1 MKSMSV
7 FISFQDTLVVS
18 LEKCVKML
26 EQAERY
32 EIMPEVYK
40 LIVPIYEE
48 QRNYEVCSLFYVLI
62 FLKQGTLKYVK
73 FLRLRNVSCNLIY
86 TLSFSGPFTV
96 LQNST

>member
-1 MKSMSV
+1 MSI

-48 QRNYEVCSLFYVLI
+48 QRNYEVCTFFLFYQKL
-62 FLKQGTLKYVK
+62 
-73 FLRLRNVSCNLIY
+73 
-86 TLSFSGPFTV
+86 
-96 LQNST
+96 

>member
-1 MKSMSV
+1 M
-7 FISFQDTLVVS
+7 S

-48 QRNYEVCSLFYVLI
+48 QRHYEVCILFSVLF
-62 FLKQGTLKYVK
+62 FLKLASLKY
-73 FLRLRNVSCNLIY
+73 I
-86 TLSFSGPFTV
+86 
-96 LQNST
+96 

>member
-1 MKSMSV
+1 M
-7 FISFQDTLVVS
+7 S

-62 FLKQGTLKYVK
+62 FLKQGDLKYVK

-86 TLSFSGPFTV
+86 TFFFRPFYSVTK
-96 LQNST
+96 LYIMRT

>member
-1 MKSMSV
+1 M
-7 FISFQDTLVVS
+7 S

-48 QRNYEVCSLFYVLI
+48 QRHYEVCVI
-62 FLKQGTLKYVK
+62 FPKIRIFK
-73 FLRLRNVSCNLIY
+73 IY
-86 TLSFSGPFTV
+86 KISEIEKCEL
-96 LQNST
+96 